1 MINNQH
7 NPSLGREPSSLT
19 SKIKPRRSSLRK
31 KNTYFCTMKICFATN
46 NPKKIEE
53 VKAALGED
61 FTIVSLKEIGCHEE
75 LPETGDTLDF
85 NAFQKARHV
94 FENYG
99 VSCFADDTGLE
110 VAALDG
116 APGVYSGRYAGAPRS
131 DDRNVDKLLENMEGV
146 TDRKAQFRTVIAL
159 ILDGKEYS
167 FEGVAKGEI
176 IQERI
181 GEGGFGYD
189 PVFRPEGHGE
199 TFAELSMEAKNDI
212 SHRGKA
218 VRKLIHFLNSYR

>member
-1 MINNQH
+1 
-7 NPSLGREPSSLT
+7 
-19 SKIKPRRSSLRK
+19 
-31 KNTYFCTMKICFATN
+31 MKICFATN

-53 VKAALGED
+53 VKAALGND
-61 FTIVSLKEIGCHEE
+61 FTIVSLKEIGCYEE

-94 FENYG
+94 FENYQ

-110 VAALDG
+110 VQALNG
-116 APGVYSGRYAGAPRS
+116 APGVYSGRYAGEPRS
-131 DDRNVDKLLENMEGV
+131 DERNVDLLLENMADQS
-146 TDRKAQFRTVIAL
+146 DRNAQFRTVIAL

-167 FEGVAKGEI
+167 FEGIAKGEI
-176 IQERI
+176 TNSRS

-189 PVFRPEGHGE
+189 PVFRPENHDQ
-199 TFAELSMEAKNDI
+199 TFAELSMQEKNAI

-218 VRKLIHFLNSYR
+218 VRKLIDFLDSLK